1 MAESGGAKGGAVED
15 AAGFF
20 GEERE
25 AVLRK
30 INVVLTLLALL
41 VGAGGV
47 GGRGVGGG
55 EGEGDEAAGVD
66 GIEENGGA
74 VGEVGEV
81 SKGGDVAFLGADV
94 LVVEL
99 EAFGEIDDGLAT
111 GEFGETLR
119 DEAGGGEAAGDGDV
133 LTAAVGLF
141 FGEAHAESEGGVA
154 GVFHGVGLEGGEEAF
169 IGGKVLEDA
178 EADGGFIDG
187 DEVAGAWRV

>member
-1 MAESGGAKGGAVED
+1 MAESGGAKGGAVEN

-47 GGRGVGGG
+47 GGRGVGG
-55 EGEGDEAAGVD
+55 
-66 GIEENGGA
+66 A
-74 VGEVGEV
+74 VGEVDEV
-81 SKGGDVAFLGADV
+81 SKGGDGAFLGGDV

-141 FGEAHAESEGGVA
+141 FGEAHAES
-154 GVFHGVGLEGGEEAF
+154 
-169 IGGKVLEDA
+169 
-178 EADGGFIDG
+178 
-187 DEVAGAWRV
+187 